1 MGVSSSDPLYVDVTY
16 IGKGKHDG
24 WGMCCSDVNLLR
36 GKLSLS
42 LLVLGMDPQKE
53 RWKNSQYR
61 HQLSALNPFVFLTVR
76 Q

>member
-16 IGKGKHDG
+16 IGKGEHDG
-24 WGMCCSDVNLLR
+24 WGMCCSDVNLL
-36 GKLSLS
+36 SLN

-53 RWKNSQYR
+53 RWKNSQYH
-61 HQLSALNPFVFLTVR
+61 HQLSVLNPFVFLTVR